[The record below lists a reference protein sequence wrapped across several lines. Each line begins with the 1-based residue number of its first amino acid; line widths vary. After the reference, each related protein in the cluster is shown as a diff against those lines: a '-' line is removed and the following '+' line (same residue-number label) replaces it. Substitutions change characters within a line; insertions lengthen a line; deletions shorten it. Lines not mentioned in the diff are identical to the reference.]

1 MNNRRPTGKV
11 WKLPSP
17 SPHASQLAKEAGI
30 SLLQAQI
37 LINRGIADTP
47 SAVSFLVPRLSNLV
61 DPMLLSDMDKAV
73 SMIMAAIKNQEKI
86 VIYGDYD
93 ADGITATAVL
103 MNFFSSLQIPVSFY
117 IPNRLT
123 EGYSLNPVAIE
134 KIAKGGVSLMITV
147 DCGTTDRREIELAK
161 GAGMNIVVTD
171 HHQVPEDFE
180 PLCPVINPHRSDSS
194 FPFKNLAGVGLAFFL
209 TVALRSALRDEG
221 WFKNAPEPDLRH
233 YLDLVALGTVAD
245 MVPLLDQNRILVKW
259 GVDRMKVSQWPGIK
273 AIREIAA
280 VDALKIT
287 SSDLAFKLAPRLNAP
302 GRLGSAEMAI
312 DLLTTDDLS
321 IAKNL
326 ARQLNI
332 LNGERQ
338 GVEQDILDQIEG
350 LMESFEGL
358 EEKRTLVLSGKGWH
372 KGVLGIV
379 ASRLVDKY
387 HRPTLVLDIEDGLA
401 IGSGR
406 SIEGFNLHK
415 ALSRLEGLLVRFG
428 GHKHAAGLA
437 LDAANVNVLAEELEE
452 IAHEVL
458 SEDDLIPKIHIDAEI
473 ALPELTLETVDQLK
487 SLSPFGSG
495 NPEPILYCPA
505 LGVVESRVVG
515 ERHLKLR
522 VKEGGTVMEAIGFG
536 LSDRHSL
543 KREKIRMVFTPEI
556 NKWRGSEKIQLR
568 IVDLEL
574 ADHGSKLRTD

>member
-1 MNNRRPTGKV
+1 
-11 WKLPSP
+11 
-17 SPHASQLAKEAGI
+17 
-30 SLLQAQI
+30 
-37 LINRGIADTP
+37 
-47 SAVSFLVPRLSNLV
+47 
-61 DPMLLSDMDKAV
+61 
-73 SMIMAAIKNQEKI
+73 
-86 VIYGDYD
+86 
-93 ADGITATAVL
+93 
-103 MNFFSSLQIPVSFY
+103 
-117 IPNRLT
+117 
-123 EGYSLNPVAIE
+123 
-134 KIAKGGVSLMITV
+134 
-147 DCGTTDRREIELAK
+147 
-161 GAGMNIVVTD
+161 MNIVVTD

-350 LMESFEGL
+350 LMEYTGPF
-358 EEKRTLVLSGKGWH
+358 RQ
-372 KGVLGIV
+372 
-379 ASRLVDKY
+379 
-387 HRPTLVLDIEDGLA
+387 GLA
-401 IGSGR
+401 QGGLGNRGIQASGQISSAHTGIRYRRWIG
-406 SIEGFNLHK
+406 H
-415 ALSRLEGLLVRFG
+415 RF
-428 GHKHAAGLA
+428 
-437 LDAANVNVLAEELEE
+437 
-452 IAHEVL
+452 
-458 SEDDLIPKIHIDAEI
+458 
-473 ALPELTLETVDQLK
+473 
-487 SLSPFGSG
+487 
-495 NPEPILYCPA
+495 
-505 LGVVESRVVG
+505 
-515 ERHLKLR
+515 
-522 VKEGGTVMEAIGFG
+522 
-536 LSDRHSL
+536 
-543 KREKIRMVFTPEI
+543 REKH
-556 NKWRGSEKIQLR
+556 RGLQPSQGTEQ
-568 IVDLEL
+568 
-574 ADHGSKLRTD
+574 A